1 MSLDM
6 LAEFCDFNYA
16 IILAGYLLMLLYAL
30 MSILTTSFNNIFAF
44 WAGAILPVPALRS
57 FCGQTAILLTTNL
70 FGIFFIYPAFIALD
84 LKRRKAGRRGTM
96 TFRLLSQNRT
106 FRLLS
111 QNLTFRLLDISHTDT
126 LPTRH
131 FAY

>member
-1 MSLDM
+1 M
-6 LAEFCDFNYA
+6 
-16 IILAGYLLMLLYAL
+16 
-30 MSILTTSFNNIFAF
+30 
-44 WAGAILPVPALRS
+44 V
-57 FCGQTAILLTTNL
+57 TAILLTTNL

-96 TFRLLSQNRT
+96 TFRLLDISPT
-106 FRLLS
+106 KLKS
-111 QNLTFRLLDISHTDT
+111 DVSPTKPKSDISPTGISHTDT